1 MEYLST
7 YLADRMCRNEIIK
20 EDDVK
25 FYAYSIQLMLERVIG
40 FILIGIFALVFRAF
54 FEIAVF
60 TVVFSV
66 IRTSSDGI
74 HCKTSIGCFISSVLL
89 ALSTIPVSN
98 MIINYPAL
106 SLVVMLLSA
115 ILIFDIGT
123 IRDPNL
129 DLSDEEFIRLKKRS
143 RIGISI
149 LAPIITGLLLIFPD
163 NHLVY
168 YAALGVIYNA
178 LSLIA
183 VKILKREVSKNEKE
197 A

>member
-1 MEYLST
+1 MEYIST
-7 YLADRMCRNEIIK
+7 YLADRMCRNDIIK

-40 FILIGIFALVFRAF
+40 FILIGIFALVFKSF

-60 TVVFSV
+60 TITFSV

-74 HCKTSIGCFISSVLL
+74 HCKTSIGCFISSVLM
-89 ALSTIPVSN
+89 ALSTILVSN
-98 MIINYPAL
+98 WLINYP
-106 SLVVMLLSA
+106 LVCMASFVLSA
-115 ILIFDIGT
+115 VIIFYIGT
-123 IRDPNL
+123 IRDPNM
-129 DLSDEEFIRLKKRS
+129 DLSDIEFIHLKKRS

-149 LAPIITGLLLIFPD
+149 LAPIITGLMLVFPD

-183 VKILKREVSKNEKE
+183 VKILMREESNNEKE

>member
-7 YLADRMCRNEIIK
+7 YLAGRMCRNEIIK

-54 FEIAVF
+54 FEIAIF

-89 ALSTIPVSN
+89 SLSTIPVSN
-98 MIINYPAL
+98 LIINYPVVC
-106 SLVVMLLSA
+106 LVCVVLSA
-115 ILIFDIGT
+115 IVIFYIAT

-129 DLSDEEFIRLKKRS
+129 DLSDEEFIHLKKRS

-149 LAPIITGLLLIFPD
+149 LAPIISGLLLIFPD

-183 VKILKREVSKNEKE
+183 VKILKREV
-197 A
+197 

>member
-1 MEYLST
+1 MEYIST
-7 YLADRMCRNEIIK
+7 YLADRMCRNDIIK

-40 FILIGIFALVFRAF
+40 FTLIGIFALVFKAF
-54 FEIAVF
+54 FEIAIF
-60 TVVFSV
+60 TVVFSL

-74 HCKTSIGCFISSVLL
+74 HCKTSIGCFISSVLM

-98 MIINYPAL
+98 WIISYPLLCMA
-106 SLVVMLLSA
+106 SVVLSA
-115 ILIFDIGT
+115 GIIFYIGT

-129 DLSDEEFIRLKKRS
+129 DLSDIEFIHLKKRS

-149 LAPIITGLLLIFPD
+149 LSPIILGLLLIFPD

-183 VKILKREVSKNEKE
+183 VKILKIERGVEQ
-197 A
+197 

>member
-20 EDDVK
+20 EDDVR

-54 FEIAVF
+54 FEIAIF

-98 MIINYPAL
+98 LLINYP
-106 SLVVMLLSA
+106 VVCLTCVLLSA
-115 ILIFDIGT
+115 FVIFYIGT

-129 DLSDEEFIRLKKRS
+129 DLSDEEFTYLKKRS

-149 LAPIITGLLLIFPD
+149 LAPIITGIMLVFPD

>member
-1 MEYLST
+1 MEYIST
-7 YLADRMCRNEIIK
+7 YLADRMCMNDIIK

-25 FYAYSIQLMLERVIG
+25 FYAYSIQLMLERVTG
-40 FILIGIFALVFRAF
+40 FILIGIFALVFKAF

-60 TVVFSV
+60 TITFSV

-74 HCKTSIGCFISSVLL
+74 HCKTSIGCFIASVLT

-98 MIINYPAL
+98 WLINYPFLCMA
-106 SLVVMLLSA
+106 SVVLSA
-115 ILIFDIGT
+115 GIIFYIGT

-129 DLSDEEFIRLKKRS
+129 DLSDIEFIHLKKRS

-149 LAPIITGLLLIFPD
+149 LGPIILGLLLIFPD

-168 YAALGVIYNA
+168 YAALGVVYNA

-183 VKILKREVSKNEKE
+183 VKILKIERGVEQ
-197 A
+197 

>member
-1 MEYLST
+1 MEYIST
-7 YLADRMCRNEIIK
+7 YLADRMCRNDIIK

-40 FILIGIFALVFRAF
+40 FTLIGIFALVFKAF
-54 FEIAVF
+54 FEIAIF
-60 TVVFSV
+60 TVVFSL

-74 HCKTSIGCFISSVLL
+74 HCKTSIGCFISSVLM

-98 MIINYPAL
+98 WIISYPLLCMA
-106 SLVVMLLSA
+106 SVVLSA
-115 ILIFDIGT
+115 GIIFYIGT

-129 DLSDEEFIRLKKRS
+129 DLSDIEFIHLKKRS

-149 LAPIITGLLLIFPD
+149 LSPIILGLLLIFPD

-168 YAALGVIYNA
+168 YAALGVVYNT

-183 VKILKREVSKNEKE
+183 VKILKREVSINEE
-197 A
+197 T

>member
-1 MEYLST
+1 
-7 YLADRMCRNEIIK
+7 MCRNDIIK

-25 FYAYSIQLMLERVIG
+25 FYAYSIQLMLERVTG
-40 FILIGIFALVFRAF
+40 FILIGIFALVFKAF

-60 TVVFSV
+60 TITFSV

-74 HCKTSIGCFISSVLL
+74 HCKTSIGCFIASVLT

-98 MIINYPAL
+98 WLINYPFLCMA
-106 SLVVMLLSA
+106 SVVLSA
-115 ILIFDIGT
+115 GIIFYIGT

-129 DLSDEEFIRLKKRS
+129 DLSDIEFIHLKKRS

-149 LAPIITGLLLIFPD
+149 LGPIILGLLLIFPD

-168 YAALGVIYNA
+168 YAALGVFFNA

-183 VKILKREVSKNEKE
+183 VKILKREVSNNEE
-197 A
+197 T

>member
-25 FYAYSIQLMLERVIG
+25 FYAYSIQLMLEKIIG
-40 FILIGIFALVFRAF
+40 FILIGIFALVFKSF
-54 FEIAVF
+54 IEIAIF
-60 TVVFSV
+60 TAVFSF
-66 IRTSSDGI
+66 IRNSSDGI
-74 HCKTSIGCFISSVLL
+74 HCKTSIGCFIASVLL

-98 MIINYPAL
+98 LIINYPAL
-106 SLVVMLLSA
+106 SLVVIVLSA

-129 DLSDEEFIRLKKRS
+129 DLSDEEFTYLKKRS

-149 LAPIITGLLLIFPD
+149 LAPIITGLMLVFPD

-183 VKILKREVSKNEKE
+183 VKILKREV
-197 A
+197 

>member
-1 MEYLST
+1 MEYIST
-7 YLADRMCRNEIIK
+7 YLADRMCRNDIIK

-40 FILIGIFALVFRAF
+40 FTLIGIFALVFKAF
-54 FEIAVF
+54 FEIAIF
-60 TVVFSV
+60 TVVFSL

-74 HCKTSIGCFISSVLL
+74 HCKTSIGCFISSVLM

-98 MIINYPAL
+98 WIISYPLLCMA
-106 SLVVMLLSA
+106 SVVLSA
-115 ILIFDIGT
+115 GIIFYIGT

-129 DLSDEEFIRLKKRS
+129 DLSDIEFIHLKKRS

-149 LAPIITGLLLIFPD
+149 LSPIILGLLLIFPD

-168 YAALGVIYNA
+168 YADLGVIYNA

-183 VKILKREVSKNEKE
+183 VKILKIERGVEQ
-197 A
+197 

>member
-1 MEYLST
+1 MEYIST
-7 YLADRMCRNEIIK
+7 YLADRMCRNDIIK

-40 FILIGIFALVFRAF
+40 FTLIGIFALVFKAF
-54 FEIAVF
+54 FEIAIF
-60 TVVFSV
+60 TVVFSL
-66 IRTSSDGI
+66 IRASSDGI
-74 HCKTSIGCFISSVLL
+74 HCKTSIGCFISSVLM

-98 MIINYPAL
+98 WLIGYPLLCMA
-106 SLVVMLLSA
+106 SVVLSA
-115 ILIFDIGT
+115 GIIFYIGT

-129 DLSDEEFIRLKKRS
+129 DLSDIEFIHLKKRS

-149 LAPIITGLLLIFPD
+149 LGPIILSLLLIFPD

-168 YAALGVIYNA
+168 YAALGIVYNA

-183 VKILKREVSKNEKE
+183 VKIFKREVSKNEEE